1 MTLYQ
6 FQTYLIM
13 IWNNIHADYV
23 KKFNELPNSET
34 KSEVYNALITT
45 KHFGWLKTKYATFLE
60 QTLLKEG
67 EDILELMKDIHLE
80 YKGNKASFGEAGIN
94 IRSGW
99 GF

>member
-1 MTLYQ
+1 
-6 FQTYLIM
+6 M
-13 IWNNIHADYV
+13 IWTNLHADYV
-23 KKFNELPNSET
+23 KKFNELPNSDA

-45 KHFGWLKTKYATFLE
+45 KYFGQLKTKYATFLE
-60 QTLLKEG
+60 ETLLKKG

-80 YKGNKASFGEAGIN
+80 YKDNRTSFGEAGIN